1 MRTPTST
8 QHTTKGDAPTD
19 AAHGLAFMSKA
30 ELVTAAVRELIIR
43 GELAPGASLRQRD
56 LAERFEVSATP
67 VREALKQLEAEGL
80 VTSLLHR
87 GAVVVE
93 SNRGAMEDNY
103 RIRAVLEA
111 LAATMATARMP
122 AEAISELDRIND
134 EIARRKDDDDA
145 VSDLNRQLHFQIYE
159 HTGSPVLLSLMRLL
173 WQSFARGPQI
183 IRPVE
188 DSIREHRELIAALRE
203 RDGQKAGE
211 VTKRHILGAIEYWR
225 KVHDAE
231 TLG

>member
-1 MRTPTST
+1 MKTSAST
-8 QHTTKGDAPTD
+8 ERATTRDEPREVS
-19 AAHGLAFMSKA
+19 HGVAFMSKA
-30 ELVTAAVRELIIR
+30 ELVSAAVRELIIR

-56 LAERFEVSATP
+56 LADRFEVSATP

-80 VTSLLHR
+80 VTSVLHR

-111 LAATMATARMP
+111 LAASMATPRMTP
-122 AEAISELDRIND
+122 DAISKLDSIND

-145 VSDLNRQLHFQIYE
+145 VAALNRELHFEIYE

-173 WQSFARGPQI
+173 WQSFAQGPQI

-188 DSIREHRELIAALRE
+188 DSIREHRELIDALRA